1 MTSGFVEAR
10 VDPVSEFWLVFF
22 SDSDQLKGH
31 SECKCYLLHAEVK
44 ALQATLGISYKDVAH
59 WLFLAEV
66 ERVKKPDSAAKSFAA
81 IQRSLESLV
90 LSDIHPPIQSI
101 DKEELDGYM
110 WRDGKW
116 LKLSEHS
123 EGQM

>member
-31 SECKCYLLHAEVK
+31 SERERHLLHAEVK
-44 ALQATLGISYKDVAH
+44 VLQATLCISYKDVAH

-66 ERVKKPDSAAKSFAA
+66 EWVKKADSAAKLFAA
-81 IQRSLESLV
+81 IWRSLELLV

-101 DKEELDGYM
+101 DKGELDGYV

-116 LKLSEHS
+116 VKLSEHS
-123 EGQM
+123 EGQT